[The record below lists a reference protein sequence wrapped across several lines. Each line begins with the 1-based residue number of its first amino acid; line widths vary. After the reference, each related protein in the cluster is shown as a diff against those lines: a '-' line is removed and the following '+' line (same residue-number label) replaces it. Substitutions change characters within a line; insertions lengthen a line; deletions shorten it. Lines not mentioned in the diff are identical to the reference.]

1 MAGRPKRAQL
11 VKAVNAVGGEDAL
24 IERIEGGETIAS
36 IAESL
41 GTSRPMLSSF
51 LNRSSNTKERIRRA
65 RETCADSLVEAT
77 LAIADSAT
85 HENDRA
91 KRLQVSTRQWLASKF
106 NRQAYGDSPT
116 VAMQFNMGEL
126 MLDALK
132 QSPPPIPPHL
142 VVDTDDTKEQDTTRD
157 MPIEVQHDSP

>member
-11 VKAVNAVGGEDAL
+11 VKAVTDAGGEDAL

-51 LNRSSNTKERIRRA
+51 LNRTSSTAERIRHA
-65 RETCADSLVEAT
+65 RETSADSLVEAT

-91 KRLQVSTRQWLASKF
+91 KRLQISTRQWLASKF
-106 NRQAYGDSPT
+106 NRQAYGEQSEAQQPLDVGNLYLQVLELTNAPQLHQADGPT
-116 VAMQFNMGEL
+116 PGP
-126 MLDALK
+126 DG
-132 QSPPPIPPHL
+132 
-142 VVDTDDTKEQDTTRD
+142 TKPRA
-157 MPIEVQHDSP
+157 IEIKAIDEGD